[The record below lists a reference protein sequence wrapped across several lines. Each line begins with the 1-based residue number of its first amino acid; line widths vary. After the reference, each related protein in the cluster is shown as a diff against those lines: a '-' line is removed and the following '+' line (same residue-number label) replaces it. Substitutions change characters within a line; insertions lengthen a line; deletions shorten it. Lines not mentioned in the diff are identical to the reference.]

1 MRTRGEVMQSK
12 VLAVLKHADA
22 ALSAYNILEALR
34 DDFPKIAPPTVYRA
48 LTALVDAGSVHR
60 VESINAF
67 IACNNHNHD
76 HASIMSICDDCGS
89 VEESA
94 APKIF
99 DELSGHLG
107 KTGFDAQRHVIEVH
121 GVCAACGDQDNAS

>member
-12 VLAVLKHADA
+12 ILAVLKHADS
-22 ALSAYNILEALR
+22 ALSAYDILEALR
-34 DDFPKIAPPTVYRA
+34 DEFPKIAPPTVYRGLAA
-48 LTALVDAGSVHR
+48 LTEKGSVHR
-60 VESINAF
+60 VESLNSF
-67 IACNNHNHD
+67 VACTNHNHD

-89 VEESA
+89 VEENE

-99 DELSGHLG
+99 DDLSGLLG
-107 KTGFDAQRHVIEVH
+107 KTGFDAHRHVIEVH